1 MVLPLA
7 LAAAGMQLAGGI
19 MNGIEQSKALKNQ
32 ANELGLQAKDA
43 ERVGAIKATQIAKEG
58 RSVLGEA
65 VTGMA
70 SSGIVTDT
78 GSAQEIRDYIKNNA
92 AYDAMNTAMSY
103 NEAAY
108 SSRLQAAEAK
118 RKARSAMFGGIL
130 GGLGGAVGT
139 IASAR

>member
-19 MNGIEQSKALKNQ
+19 MNGLEQSKALNNQ
-32 ANELGLQAKDA
+32 AKELGLQAKDA

-65 VTGMA
+65 VVGMA
-70 SSGIVTDT
+70 SSGVVTDT

-92 AYDAMNTAMSY
+92 AYDAMNTVMSY
-103 NEAAY
+103 NESAY

-118 RKARSAMFGGIL
+118 RQARSAVFGGIL
-130 GGLGGAVGT
+130 GGLGGAAGT
-139 IASAR
+139 LASAR